1 MGLRFSRHVA
11 SVSCFAT
18 SMRYS
23 DVAMTPLYDD
33 ITTSMGGPLS
43 GIVLDHDQQE
53 LADLERK
60 ISDALTKL
68 RDDMEAAGS
77 AAQEAVDPEYAKR
90 WIETARRL
98 SVQLSNDL
106 PPQLEPEA
114 VAEIRKIIINLL
126 DALEQ
131 FDERRPFDALDRFFV
146 DSEAIRHIVRDA
158 LDEHA
163 GCREDDARPLV
174 AYLHEALP
182 RVTQADQA
190 RLAGMS
196 TRHLQRLG
204 KDGGTSSYQLV
215 LAVHLVRLLRHVWN
229 PEGVVAWFYRE
240 RTELDGHAPI
250 DLAGDPGFER
260 SLLRLARQGRAG
272 HGA

>member
-1 MGLRFSRHVA
+1 MAAEHDSF
-11 SVSCFAT
+11 
-18 SMRYS
+18 
-23 DVAMTPLYDD
+23 
-33 ITTSMGGPLS
+33 TTKGGPLS
-43 GIVLDHDQQE
+43 GLVLDRNPEQQE
-53 LADLERK
+53 LADLERR
-60 ISDALTKL
+60 ISEGLTKL
-68 RDDMEAAGS
+68 REAIEAAGP
-77 AAQEAVDPEYAKR
+77 AVQDAVDPEYAKR

-126 DALEQ
+126 AALQES
-131 FDERRPFDALDRFFV
+131 DEARPLDALDRFFI

-163 GCREDDARPLV
+163 GCRDDDARPLV
-174 AYLHEALP
+174 AYLQQALP

-190 RLAGMS
+190 RIAGVS

-204 KDGGTSSYQLV
+204 KEGGTPPYQLV
-215 LAVHLVRLLRHVWN
+215 LAVRLVRLLRHVWN
-229 PEGVVAWFYRE
+229 PEGVVAWFHRE
-240 RTELDGHAPI
+240 RAELDGHAPI
-250 DLAGDPGFER
+250 DLASEPGFER
-260 SLLRLARQGRAG
+260 ALVRLARQGRAG